1 MLERL
6 EISDF
11 ALIAKANLSLD
22 PGFNCISGETG
33 AGKSLLMGAISAIT
47 GKQVSKDLIREGQEE
62 ARVEAIYTGVED
74 LLRENPDFADLI
86 EEDNPDEIILSRELR
101 RNSRNTCRINGRL
114 ASLSL
119 LKEIGTS
126 LADIHG
132 QNDKQQ
138 IFNKSK
144 HLGLLDS
151 YGHTLIDPKKE
162 LYQESYQA
170 LNKIRKA
177 EKLLLADPEER
188 KLVLARL
195 DYQINEIETISPKKD
210 EDEKLRQERAVLQ
223 NKDRLKQALATA
235 LNHLSSYDE
244 ESGALNE
251 LDEVLGALDSIS
263 SLDDSYNDEI
273 VKLNEISYSLRDI
286 QSKLEDDLEY
296 INNQENNLEAVVSRL
311 DKITRLKKK
320 YNGSIEGIWKY
331 YEEAKNK
338 KEDLLNTE
346 NKVGLIQKKKEKVI
360 NILAKRAKDLKAAR
374 METAKEMEAGIN
386 RELSDLGME
395 NAKFKVKFTDIPL
408 EKAKAQGTEE
418 VEFLLKANSGS
429 KFLPLAKTASG
440 GEASRIMLAIKV
452 ILAKAD
458 NLQLLVFDEIDSGI
472 SGKTT
477 TKVAEKLKDLAKSH
491 QIICVTHQAQIAA
504 VADKHFYIYKEDDGN
519 TTETLIKE
527 LDQEERVDEIARLL
541 SGDTNDQS
549 SRKLAKELLE
559 ADA

>member
-1 MLERL
+1 M
-6 EISDF
+6 
-11 ALIAKANLSLD
+11 
-22 PGFNCISGETG
+22 
-33 AGKSLLMGAISAIT
+33 
-47 GKQVSKDLIREGQEE
+47 
-62 ARVEAIYTGVED
+62 
-74 LLRENPDFADLI
+74 
-86 EEDNPDEIILSRELR
+86 
-101 RNSRNTCRINGRL
+101 
-114 ASLSL
+114 
-119 LKEIGTS
+119 
-126 LADIHG
+126 
-132 QNDKQQ
+132 
-138 IFNKSK
+138 
-144 HLGLLDS
+144 
-151 YGHTLIDPKKE
+151 
-162 LYQESYQA
+162 
-170 LNKIRKA
+170 
-177 EKLLLADPEER
+177 
-188 KLVLARL
+188 
-195 DYQINEIETISPKKD
+195 
-210 EDEKLRQERAVLQ
+210 
-223 NKDRLKQALATA
+223 
-235 LNHLSSYDE
+235 
-244 ESGALNE
+244 
-251 LDEVLGALDSIS
+251 
-263 SLDDSYNDEI
+263 
-273 VKLNEISYSLRDI
+273 
-286 QSKLEDDLEY
+286 
-296 INNQENNLEAVVSRL
+296 VSRL

-374 METAKEMEAGIN
+374 METAKKMEAGIN